1 MSLYFHTEPFLF
13 GPLERLY
20 FFHSSN
26 PIANSQSSA
35 SPSLLRKLKPL
46 TPWPAL
52 RAKSFLS
59 ATSRWI
65 TVPLQSKSSWLL
77 PHLTSLL
84 RLSTV
89 FTIPLGRGGKQV
101 RYLRVPVW
109 RSGAPQ
115 WVGRSTQ
122 FTVRVVASQCPNS
135 VKLTDVGDL
144 CHNSPLITHSP
155 SPNHLLIPLN
165 HKVLEPGA
173 TLEMICSDLPFSCGR
188 AWVLTWKLE

>member
-1 MSLYFHTEPFLF
+1 MFKLGNLSLYLHTEPFLF
-13 GPLERLY
+13 GPPERLY

-26 PIANSQSSA
+26 PIANSQSSG

-52 RAKSFLS
+52 KAKHSLL

-65 TVPLQSKSSWLL
+65 TVPLQPISSRLL

-89 FTIPLGRGGKQV
+89 STISPGKGCEQV
-101 RYLRVPVW
+101 WYKWVLVW
-109 RSGAPQ
+109 RSGALQ
-115 WVGRSTQ
+115 WVHRSTQ
-122 FTVRVVASQCPNS
+122 FTVQVVASPCPNS

-144 CHNSPLITHSP
+144 CHT
-155 SPNHLLIPLN
+155 
-165 HKVLEPGA
+165 KA
-173 TLEMICSDLPFSCGR
+173 Y
-188 AWVLTWKLE
+188 LTVHWYLTA